1 MESIHVSTKSRIDF
15 VDITNEIQSIVG
27 KSSINSGLVIVY
39 VPHTTCG
46 ITINEHA
53 DPDVVKDIKYRLEK
67 LVPYQEG
74 YHHLEGN
81 ADSHIKTSLVGASEN
96 IIVENGRLILGT
108 WQGVFLCDFD
118 GPRTRKVYVKILSD

>member
-1 MESIHVSTKSRIDF
+1 MESIHISTKSRIDF
-15 VDITNEIQSIVG
+15 VDITNEIQSIVE
-27 KSSINSGLVIVY
+27 KSSINSGIVIVY

-53 DPDVVKDIKYRLEK
+53 DPDVVKDIKYRLER

-81 ADSHIKTSLVGASEN
+81 ADSHIKASLVGTSEN

-108 WQGVFLCDFD
+108 WQGIFLCDFD
-118 GPRTRKVYVKILSD
+118 GPRTRKVYDKIVND

>member
-1 MESIHVSTKSRIDF
+1 MDTISISTSSRVDC
-15 VDITNEIQSIVG
+15 VDITNQVQTIVT
-27 KSSINSGLVIVY
+27 KSEINSGIAVVY

-53 DPDVVKDIKYRLEK
+53 DPDVVRDIKFRLEK

-74 YHHLEGN
+74 YHHMEGN
-81 ADSHIKTSLVGASEN
+81 ADSHIKTSLIGTSEH
-96 IIVENGRLILGT
+96 IIISDSRLILGT

-118 GPRTRKVYVKILSD
+118 GPRTRKVHVKIISD

>member
-27 KSSINSGLVIVY
+27 KFSINSGLVIVY

>member
-1 MESIHVSTKSRIDF
+1 MESIHISTKSRIDF
-15 VDITNEIQSIVG
+15 VDITNEIQSIVE
-27 KSSINSGLVIVY
+27 KSSINSGIVIVY

-53 DPDVVKDIKYRLEK
+53 DPDVVKDIKYRLER

-81 ADSHIKTSLVGASEN
+81 ADSHIKASLVGTSEN

-108 WQGVFLCDFD
+108 WQGIFLCDFD
-118 GPRTRKVYVKILSD
+118 GPRTRKVYVKIVND

>member
-46 ITINEHA
+46 ITIKEHA
-53 DPDVVKDIKYRLEK
+53 DPDVGKDIKYRLEK